1 MNIKTKHILYLI
13 LISFLH
19 SCSKDEFEGPSI
31 ENLYGEFEIIESLKL
46 TNKSPN
52 FLNNEKVGF
61 NCEFNKPVEWKIHI
75 NGLSTNAYR
84 ENTRFFYFFFFHIII

>member
-1 MNIKTKHILYLI
+1 MNIKTKHILYLV
-13 LISFLH
+13 LISFLYN
-19 SCSKDEFEGPSI
+19 CTKEEFEGPSI

-46 TNKSPN
+46 TNKNPN

-75 NGLSTNAYR
+75 TKNLLDY
-84 ENTRFFYFFFFHIII
+84 